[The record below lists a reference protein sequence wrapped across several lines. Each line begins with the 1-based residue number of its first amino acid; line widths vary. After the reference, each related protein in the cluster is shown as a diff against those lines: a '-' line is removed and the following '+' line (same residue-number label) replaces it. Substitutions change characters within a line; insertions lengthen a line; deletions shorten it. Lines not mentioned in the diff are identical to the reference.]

1 MSKNLETV
9 NKIMHDVIR
18 ENYDNGLEDTDLNT
32 DSVSTEMLRVLS
44 ECTENLD
51 EETHTVEEI
60 KLIIKSRIDQAMI
73 RVSSE

>member
-51 EETHTVEEI
+51 EGTHTVEEI
-60 KLIIKSRIDQAMI
+60 RSIIKSRIDQAMI
-73 RVSSE
+73 KVSSE

>member
-9 NKIMHDVIR
+9 NKIMHEVIR

-32 DSVSTEMLRVLS
+32 DSLSTEMLRVLS

-60 KLIIKSRIDQAMI
+60 RSIIKTRINQAMT
-73 RVSSE
+73 RSV